1 MSIYMYFYI
10 FIFINSIIFFI
21 FENYRLE
28 KSLFIL
34 TLFGLFLFS
43 GTRYF
48 TGVDYES
55 YLEVFRDVNSSL
67 NLRGI
72 EKLFLFIS
80 FCAKN
85 YLKLELKEMF
95 FLFEFINIF
104 LLYKLVIKNLDR
116 NLFIALYI
124 WYSFYFLRLNMGQF
138 RYCIAILICLNS
150 LSYLYKKYYKR
161 FSCSII
167 LAFFIHRVS
176 IIYLLLILVKS
187 KIFSKKYLLFLP
199 IITFIIGKT
208 VINKKFLLLIAE
220 STQSIKL
227 KSMIY
232 SRYIY
237 EVNFSFYQLYLILI
251 LIILYFYKTKNLKI
265 IILKRIFSLGVGI
278 YFLFINLAIF
288 SDRLSLIFVI
298 VQVIL
303 FLMII
308 NDCKNNIDKILI
320 ILFVTII
327 CSYIFFSTIFNN
339 LMYIPYQS
347 WLFL

>member
-1 MSIYMYFYI
+1 
-10 FIFINSIIFFI
+10 
-21 FENYRLE
+21 
-28 KSLFIL
+28 
-34 TLFGLFLFS
+34 
-43 GTRYF
+43 
-48 TGVDYES
+48 
-55 YLEVFRDVNSSL
+55 
-67 NLRGI
+67 
-72 EKLFLFIS
+72 
-80 FCAKN
+80 
-85 YLKLELKEMF
+85 
-95 FLFEFINIF
+95 
-104 LLYKLVIKNLDR
+104 
-116 NLFIALYI
+116 
-124 WYSFYFLRLNMGQF
+124 
-138 RYCIAILICLNS
+138 
-150 LSYLYKKYYKR
+150 
-161 FSCSII
+161 
-167 LAFFIHRVS
+167 
-176 IIYLLLILVKS
+176 
-187 KIFSKKYLLFLP
+187 
-199 IITFIIGKT
+199 
-208 VINKKFLLLIAE
+208 
-220 STQSIKL
+220 
-227 KSMIY
+227 MIY

-303 FLMII
+303 FPMII